1 MKSQKKGFKLRLLS
15 LFIMLSSG
23 SAMADKNAFLTPE
36 YYGSHALAPINA
48 ADAYALGY
56 TGKGVTIAIVDSG
69 IDTNHFKFQGRTSPL
84 SYNFENNSHDVNGNS
99 HPHGTNVTGIA
110 AAARDGNA
118 MHGVAYEADILGL
131 QLMSAKTLT
140 DSAVFREQA
149 SRGIRY
155 AADRGADIIN
165 MSFAPNI
172 LPGRNVLVSLLGK
185 PIKRPDYQVYDLA
198 DTQYL
203 DAMRHATQHDVVVVV
218 AAGNTRGDGF
228 VGNGKFSA
236 NPQMLALAPFIKPGN
251 TGSGIYKFVD
261 FDSPEDYNKASKYIY
276 LEAGD
281 ERLSNVDYS
290 DLEGAML
297 AAVAVDHDNQ
307 IASYSNRCG
316 VAWGWCLA
324 APGGDYYSA
333 DNDQRLLTTSINDK
347 FSSGIGTSL
356 AAPVVSGAAA
366 VLRQAFPYMSARQII
381 ETILTTTQ
389 TDDHLADKA
398 IYGRGL
404 LDLGKAIKG
413 PGEFGAEGFA
423 DIFAI
428 DTKGYFSEWSN
439 DIVGSGG
446 LTKNGQ
452 GILLLSGQNS
462 YTGPT
467 IVKQGVLAIIGSVAS
482 AVTASD
488 SGIVSGTG
496 TLQSLSVKQGGSV
509 APGNSI
515 GTLNVVDDVTFD
527 SGANYLVEIHNEGS
541 SDTIKS
547 QGTAILNG
555 GDVKVYLEH
564 ANNLLSQDEAYSLLG
579 KRYTILS
586 AEQGI
591 SGQFDS
597 LSPSNLFLGPE
608 LDYQTDQIS
617 LLIGRNSLGFADV
630 AGNDNERAVASTIE
644 QLGKGN
650 SVYESLLY
658 SNTAAEAN
666 SAFRQLTGQI
676 HADLA
681 AAQLNESRHLRTTLN
696 ERLQHPTGSNST
708 IKSDESGNVW
718 GRLLYSS
725 VQANDSNGIS
735 GYGNTTHGLMLGN
748 DYALSREARLGM
760 SVGFTRTSL
769 HGQDASRAKG
779 DNYHFALYGSKA
791 ISNVALRA
799 GTSYSLNRNTTERTV
814 NYGGNGDNL
823 NAKYNSHTTQL
834 FSEVAYTARRDSVQV
849 EPFANLAY
857 VNVKTGNINEQGGA
871 SALSGSRQNNDALL
885 SVTGIRAGSA
895 WEVASTTRISLNGE
909 LGWQHQYRGTTAGTT
924 LKFNHS
930 NNFNVHSAPVQRD
943 AAIAKV
949 HTRVDLNKDSSLSL
963 GYEALL
969 ANGYRDNAVNARF
982 NWRF

>member
-1 MKSQKKGFKLRLLS
+1 MKSQKTGFKLHILS
-15 LFIMLSSG
+15 LFIILSSG
-23 SAMADKNAFLTPE
+23 SALADKNAFLTPE

-56 TGKGVTIAIVDSG
+56 TGKGVTIAIIDSG
-69 IDTNHFKFQGRTSPL
+69 VDTNHFKFQGRISPL

-99 HPHGTNVTGIA
+99 HSHGTTVTGMA
-110 AAARDGNA
+110 AAARNGNT

-131 QLMSAKTLT
+131 QLMNPKKHT
-140 DSAVFREQA
+140 DYDVFREQA

-155 AADRGADIIN
+155 ATDNGADVIN
-165 MSFAPNI
+165 MSFSPVI
-172 LPGRNVLVSLLGK
+172 LPVTSVLTSLGGI

-203 DAMRHATQHDVVVVV
+203 DAIRYATQQDVVVVV

-228 VGNGKFSA
+228 VGNGKFTD
-236 NPQMLALAPFIKPGN
+236 NPQMLALAPFIKPDN

-261 FDSPEDYNKASKYIY
+261 FDSAKDYENASKYIY
-276 LEAGD
+276 LEPGD
-281 ERLSNVDYS
+281 ERLGNVDYS

-297 AAVAVDHDNQ
+297 AVVSVDYNNQ
-307 IASYSNRCG
+307 ISSYSNRCG
-316 VAWGWCLA
+316 VAWRWCLA
-324 APGGDYYSA
+324 APGGDYVYP
-333 DNDQRLLTTSINDK
+333 DKDQQLLTTSLNDK
-347 FSSGIGTSL
+347 FSSVTGTSF

-389 TDDHLADKA
+389 TDGHLADKA
-398 IYGRGL
+398 IYGSGL

-423 DIFAI
+423 DIFTI

-452 GILLLSGQNS
+452 GMLMLSGQNS

-467 IVKQGVLAIIGSVAS
+467 LVQQGVLAITGSVAS

-496 TLQSLSVKQGGSV
+496 TLQSLSVQQGGSV

-515 GTLNVVDDVTFD
+515 GTLNVVDDVTFA
-527 SGANYLVEIHNEGS
+527 SGANYLVEIHNDGS

-547 QGTAILNG
+547 QGTATLNG
-555 GDVKVYLEH
+555 GDVKVYMEH
-564 ANNLLSQDEAYSLLG
+564 ANNLLSKDEAYSLLG
-579 KRYTILS
+579 KRYTLLS
-586 AEQGI
+586 AGQGI

-597 LSPSNLFLGPE
+597 LSPSYLFLGPE
-608 LDYQTDQIS
+608 LDYQADQVA

-644 QLGKGN
+644 QLGQGN
-650 SVYESLLY
+650 SLYESLLY

-666 SAFRQLTGQI
+666 RAFRQLTGQI

-696 ERLQHPTGSNST
+696 ERLQQPTGSNST

-725 VQANDSNGIS
+725 VQANDSNAIS
-735 GYGNTTHGLMLGN
+735 GYGNTTQGLMLGN
-748 DYALSREARLGM
+748 DYALPHEARLGM
-760 SVGFTRTSL
+760 AVGFTRTSL

-779 DNYHFALYGSKA
+779 DNYHLALYGSKA

-823 NAKYNSHTTQL
+823 NAKYNTHTTQL
-834 FSEVAYTARRDSVQV
+834 FSEVAYTARLDSIQV

-871 SALSGSRQNNDALL
+871 AALSGSRQNNDALL
-885 SVTGIRAGSA
+885 SVAGLRAGSA

-909 LGWQHQYRGTTAGTT
+909 LGWQHQYRDTTADTT

-930 NNFNVHSAPVQRD
+930 NRFNVHSATVERD
-943 AAIAKV
+943 AAVAKL
-949 HTRVDLNKDSSLSL
+949 HTRVNLNKDSSLSL

-969 ANGYRDNAVNARF
+969 ANDYRDNVVNAGF